1 MVRLPPVLPHQALDF
16 DAALFRA
23 RAAERLVFLP
33 DIVTFD
39 CCDFVGGGRDRSLLV
54 RISSDVAGVV
64 PMRSM
69 SQGSGSGC
77 TCSAIEQRSTGCD
90 FFVACYCEISI
101 GTSMQHCSGLSS
113 AVFCRAPPAMG
124 NQSVFCDNLFGTW
137 KLCCGRE
144 QLFS

>member
-39 CCDFVGGGRDRSLLV
+39 CCDSVGGGRDRSLVV
-54 RISSDVAGVV
+54 RISSDAAGVV

-69 SQGSGSGC
+69 SQGSGSGR
-77 TCSAIEQRSTGCD
+77 TCSVIEQRSTGE
-90 FFVACYCEISI
+90 YCGVCKKEPPHLNAK
-101 GTSMQHCSGLSS
+101 QVFDLGLM
-113 AVFCRAPPAMG
+113 FC
-124 NQSVFCDNLFGTW
+124 
-137 KLCCGRE
+137 
-144 QLFS
+144 

>member
-54 RISSDVAGVV
+54 RISSDAAGVV

-90 FFVACYCEISI
+90 FFVACYCEILI
-101 GTSMQHCSGLSS
+101 GTSMQHCSGLLCGFLPSTAGYGKS
-113 AVFCRAPPAMG
+113 KRI
-124 NQSVFCDNLFGTW
+124 FCDNLFGTW